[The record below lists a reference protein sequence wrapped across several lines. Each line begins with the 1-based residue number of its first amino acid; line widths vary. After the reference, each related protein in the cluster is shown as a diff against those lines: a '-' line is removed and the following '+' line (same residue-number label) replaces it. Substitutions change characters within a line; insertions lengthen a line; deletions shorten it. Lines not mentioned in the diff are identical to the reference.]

1 MEIRRARPEDID
13 GVYALLRQVLE
24 LHAALR
30 PDLFRPGTAKYD
42 HDRLRHLFADDDR
55 PVYVAVDEEGRV
67 AGYAICQL
75 QLRPAADYIVPG
87 RSLYV
92 DDLCVD
98 EKKRGQG
105 LGAALFDHVKQEAAA
120 MGCADVTLNVWEGN
134 DGARAFY
141 EKLGMKPRETRLEYI
156 IGDKERK

>member
-24 LHAALR
+24 LHARLR

-42 HDRLRHLFADDDR
+42 RDRLRHIFADDDR
-55 PVYVAVDEEGRV
+55 PVYVAVDDDGRV
-67 AGYAICQL
+67 AGYAFCML
-75 QLRPAADYIVPG
+75 QLRPQADYIVPG

-98 EKKRGQG
+98 ESRRGQG
-105 LGAALFDHVKQEAAA
+105 LGVLLFEHVKREAAA
-120 MGCADVTLNVWEGN
+120 MGCADITLNVWEGN
-134 DGARAFY
+134 DAARAFY
-141 EKLGMKPRETRLEYI
+141 EKLGMRPRETRLEYA
-156 IGDKERK
+156 IGERERK